1 MDQNWQK
8 VKKSWQ
14 KYNFP
19 TWMIPVMYRPSLIGA
34 ATLVP
39 SMDLFANLLP
49 VDIFLFL
56 LADFC
61 QVKKVFV
68 FFNRQSAA
76 QFPVQLVWISA
87 DEFSAIHCKSH
98 VDGNCQGCTGAWVL
112 RRAWQPRPGLG
123 LRAQGPLGRTIA
135 VPTIHDGVWVEGK
148 PLGSSSF

>member
-1 MDQNWQK
+1 
-8 VKKSWQ
+8 
-14 KYNFP
+14 
-19 TWMIPVMYRPSLIGA
+19 MIPVIYRPSLIGA

-76 QFPVQLVWISA
+76 QFPVQLV
-87 DEFSAIHCKSH
+87 
-98 VDGNCQGCTGAWVL
+98 
-112 RRAWQPRPGLG
+112 
-123 LRAQGPLGRTIA
+123 
-135 VPTIHDGVWVEGK
+135 
-148 PLGSSSF
+148 